1 MFPIATAMVTLLVF
15 LKGDGMGTSALIF
28 LMVLMSC
35 FVFFVYKAWVSPRSK
50 TVLLLCP
57 ILSSPFLLGAWVS
70 FAESTSVIWA
80 CGYLLVFMF
89 FGVVTLF
96 NWRGGFLEKTTRSLE

>member
-35 FVFFVYKAWVSPRSK
+35 LIFFVYKAWVFPRSK
-50 TVLLLCP
+50 NILLLCP
-57 ILSSPFLLGAWVS
+57 ILSSLFLPGAWVS
-70 FAESTSVIWA
+70 FAESTAVI
-80 CGYLLVFMF
+80 
-89 FGVVTLF
+89 
-96 NWRGGFLEKTTRSLE
+96 